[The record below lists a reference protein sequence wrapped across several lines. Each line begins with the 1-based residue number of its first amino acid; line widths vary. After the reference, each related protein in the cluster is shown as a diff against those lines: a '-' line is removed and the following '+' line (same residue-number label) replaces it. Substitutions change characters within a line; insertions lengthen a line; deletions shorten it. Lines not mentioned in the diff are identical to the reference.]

1 MNAVAEPSRHKL
13 TVDDFVRMG
22 EAGIFPED
30 ARVELIEGDLIDG
43 PPIGTGHSALT
54 NRLNRLLVLAGG
66 DDAIVSVGNPVVL
79 PPWSMP
85 QPDFLLLNPRADF
98 HAGAHPRAQDTL
110 LAIEV
115 ADTSLRFDRV
125 TKARVYATNGIGEY
139 WLIDVAGHRLHL
151 HRGPQPSGNWSML
164 RVLDAPFRI
173 SPAALPRLS
182 LSSVDLWPATAAGH

>member
-1 MNAVAEPSRHKL
+1 MNAVVEPSRHKL

-30 ARVELIEGDLIDG
+30 ARIELIEGDLIDM

-54 NRLNRLLVLAGG
+54 NRLNRLLVRAAG

-85 QPDFLLLNPRADF
+85 QPDFLLLGPRVDF
-98 HAGAHPRAQDTL
+98 YAGAHPRAQDTL

-115 ADTSLRFDRV
+115 ADSSLRFDRV

-139 WLIDVAGHRLHL
+139 WLIDVAGRRLHL
-151 HRGPQPSGNWSML
+151 HRGPQASGSWATL
-164 RVLDAPFRI
+164 QVLDAPFRI
-173 SPAALPRLS
+173 SPAALPGLV
-182 LSSVDLWPATAAGH
+182 LSSEDLWPTTAAGR